1 VARPA
6 STLDLPL
13 HAYLEQPVEVPEL
26 IKEGLTAATEDR
38 SGLFGMELF
47 GRNGAASARASAA
60 NLDLWGLISR
70 NPILF
75 PTKTF

>member
-26 IKEGLTAATEDR
+26 IKEGLTAATEDLQR
-38 SGLFGMELF
+38 FI
-47 GRNGAASARASAA
+47 RDGAFWAQ
-60 NLDLWGLISR
+60 WGGFRESFR
-70 NPILF
+70 R
-75 PTKTF
+75 